1 MAMISTWI
9 AWRTN
14 LLMLLMTLAR
24 SLALALRSM
33 VTERKVAQREPS
45 GSTMP
50 MARTTSPLR
59 SAASVKA

>member
-1 MAMISTWI
+1 MISTWMP
-9 AWRTN
+9 WRMN
-14 LLMLLMTLAR
+14 LETLLSTLAR

-33 VTERKVAQREPS
+33 VTERKVAQRAPS
-45 GSTMP
+45 GCTMP